1 MTPRVEHSHAGHWPA
16 WQQGCASAVNQDS
29 WCHYQRFLERKHSAD
44 LALTDAM
51 VALTLARPRCNLHH
65 LKCRKVKAYDMR
77 LPGLFLILRV
87 TAPLR
92 TATYHVSYIFHYTVG
107 QVSCM
112 LWIWGRNACHAKHCL
127 SCCKLTAVT
136 QP

>member
-1 MTPRVEHSHAGHWPA
+1 MAARLCQRCQP
-16 WQQGCASAVNQDS
+16 DS

-51 VALTLARPRCNLHH
+51 VALTLARRRCNLHH

-112 LWIWGRNACHAKHCL
+112 LWIWGCNACHAKHCL
-127 SCCKLTAVT
+127 SCLQVDSSDTALELSRHFIRYF
-136 QP
+136 Q